1 MLVYARMDFQKA
13 NYNLEKYRIEGRTVK
28 YINTFQEGE
37 QISDIYY
44 CKQKI
49 QATTKAGKS
58 YYSLSLQDKTGS
70 VDAKVW
76 ELNNAIEHFEAHDF
90 IRVEA
95 RVTSFNNSLQLN
107 VSRIRRAEVTEY
119 VMSDYMPC
127 SEFSTDD
134 MMHELGKIIE
144 GISTPGLK
152 ALLESFFGDKKFV
165 TSFTNHSAAKS
176 IHHGFVGGLLQH
188 TLAVTKIC
196 RFMSSAYP
204 ILNKDLL
211 ITAAICHDIGKID
224 EIADFPI
231 NDYTDAGNLM
241 GHIVIGAMMIRD
253 KIKELRESGTDFP
266 KVLEEELIHCIL
278 AHHGELEFGS
288 PKKPALIEAVVLSMA
303 DNMDAKIESF
313 TEILGETGNSNEWLG
328 YNRQFDANIRKTLS

>member
-1 MLVYARMDFQKA
+1 M
-13 NYNLEKYRIEGRTVK
+13 K
-28 YINTFQEGE
+28 YINTFLEGE

-44 CKQKI
+44 CKQKT

-58 YYSLSLQDKTGS
+58 YYSLILQDKTGS

-76 ELNNAIEHFEAHDF
+76 ELSNAIEHFEVHDF

-95 RVTSFNNSLQLN
+95 RVTSFNNQLQLN
-107 VSRIRRAEVTEY
+107 VSRIRRAEVNEY
-119 VMSDYMPC
+119 VLSDYMPC
-127 SEFSTDD
+127 SEFSTDE
-134 MMHELGKIIE
+134 MMHELNKIIE
-144 GISTPGLK
+144 GITNESLK
-152 ALLESFFGDKKFV
+152 ALLNSFFGDKAFLNAFV
-165 TSFTNHSAAKS
+165 NHSAAKS

-196 RFMSSAYP
+196 RFIASSYP
-204 ILNKDLL
+204 IINKDLL
-211 ITAAICHDIGKID
+211 ITSAICHDIGKVE
-224 EIADFPI
+224 EIADFPV

-253 KIKELRESGTDFP
+253 KIRELREAGIDFSD
-266 KVLEEELIHCIL
+266 VLEGELIHCIL
-278 AHHGELEFGS
+278 AHHGELEYGS

-313 TEILGETGNSNEWLG
+313 TEILNDTGNSSEWLG
-328 YNRQFDANIRKTLS
+328 FNRQFEANIRKTLS

>member
-1 MLVYARMDFQKA
+1 M
-13 NYNLEKYRIEGRTVK
+13 KYVNTFIEGD
-28 YINTFQEGE
+28 

-44 CKQKI
+44 CKQKT

-58 YYSLSLQDKTGS
+58 YYSLVLQDKTGS

-95 RVTSFNNSLQLN
+95 RVTSFNNQLQLN
-107 VSRIRRAEVTEY
+107 VSRIRRAEVNEY
-119 VMSDYMPC
+119 VLSDYMPC

-144 GISTPGLK
+144 GISNPSLK
-152 ALLESFFGDKKFV
+152 ALLDSFFGDKTFL
-165 TSFTNHSAAKS
+165 TAFINHSAAKS

-196 RFMSSAYP
+196 RFIGSAYP
-204 ILNKDLL
+204 IINKDLL
-211 ITAAICHDIGKID
+211 VTAAICHDIGKID

-231 NDYTDAGNLM
+231 NDYSDAGNLM

-253 KIKELRESGTDFP
+253 KIRELRAAGTEFSE
-266 KVLEEELIHCIL
+266 VLEGELIHCIL
-278 AHHGELEFGS
+278 AHHGELEYGS

-313 TEILGETGNSNEWLG
+313 TEILNDSGNSNEWLG
-328 YNRQFDANIRKTLS
+328 FNRQFEANIRKTLS

>member
-1 MLVYARMDFQKA
+1 M
-13 NYNLEKYRIEGRTVK
+13 K
-28 YINTFQEGE
+28 YINTFMEGD

-44 CKQKI
+44 CKQKT

-58 YYSLSLQDKTGS
+58 YYSLILQDKTGS

-76 ELNNAIEHFEAHDF
+76 ELSNAIEHFEAHDF

-95 RVTSFNNSLQLN
+95 RVTSFNNQLQLN
-107 VSRIRRAEVTEY
+107 VSRIRRAEVNEY
-119 VMSDYMPC
+119 VLSDYMPC
-127 SEFSTDD
+127 SEFSTDE

-144 GISTPGLK
+144 GISNESLK
-152 ALLESFFGDKKFV
+152 ALLNSFFGDKEFV
-165 TSFTNHSAAKS
+165 TAFTNHSAAKS

-196 RFMSSAYP
+196 RFIGSAYP
-204 ILNKDLL
+204 VINKDLL

-253 KIKELRESGTDFP
+253 KVRELRASGTDFSE
-266 KVLEEELIHCIL
+266 VLEGELIHCIL
-278 AHHGELEFGS
+278 AHHGELEYGS

-313 TEILGETGNSNEWLG
+313 TEILNDAGNSNEWLG
-328 YNRQFDANIRKTLS
+328 FNRQFEANIRKTLS